1 LSQLFPYLLILVCP
15 VSMGLMMWLMMRG
28 MGQGKQTDPRVAE
41 LESQVN
47 ELRSAASR
55 DRQSEAPEQVVEP
68 SAAERV

>member
-1 LSQLFPYLLILVCP
+1 MSQLFPYLLILVCP

-28 MGQGKQTDPRVAE
+28 MGQGRQTDPRVAE

-55 DRQSEAPEQVVEP
+55 DRHSEATEPVVET
-68 SAAERV
+68 AAERA